1 MLLHKVME
9 VMAEQSLQG
18 LGKHLLLIEMSLLLS
33 VSYVPR
39 LRKGKTRSKVASYS
53 WNINSGT
60 ELQLDN
66 EMSSNTFKHE
76 ESSVK
81 SYLRQ

>member
-9 VMAEQSLQG
+9 VMAEQSLQE
-18 LGKHLLLIEMSLLLS
+18 LGKYLLLIELSLLLS
-33 VSYVPR
+33 VSYVPK
-39 LRKGKTRSKVASYS
+39 LRKGETRSKAASYS

-66 EMSSNTFKHE
+66 EMGSNTFKKWA
-76 ESSVK
+76 SMKKV
-81 SYLRQ
+81 Q